1 MYWQNAFENWFGR
14 QRSLGLRKDNPSV
27 AEFQYSNNASANQ
40 KKFKPITNGNGADST
55 MIALTDEH
63 FHVENLKKNENLNV
77 NLE

>member
-1 MYWQNAFENWFGR
+1 M
-14 QRSLGLRKDNPSV
+14 
-27 AEFQYSNNASANQ
+27 AEFQYSNNACTNQ

-63 FHVENLKKNENLNV
+63 FHVENLKRNENLNV